1 MVNDRVFA
9 NSLTTRLENA
19 EIIGVSRALF
29 KWLVSGDNLETAIVV
44 VAVGKFAL
52 SGRNSFTFV
61 CPQHGSLLV
70 AAGKAPRELH
80 DLENVG
86 QLPQGDPGRLG

>member
-1 MVNDRVFA
+1 MTECLQIF
-9 NSLTTRLENA
+9 LTTRLENA
-19 EIIGVSRALF
+19 QVEASAEHALF

-70 AAGKAPRELH
+70 AA
-80 DLENVG
+80 VG
-86 QLPQGDPGRLG
+86 NTGTP